1 MSIFGKARTINMT
14 SCINFCRIKCQNRTW
29 HARAFLHTNRKHKFL
44 FFLKK
49 EEKWIWRVENLS
61 GPKDMVGNCS
71 LFVFNGDNNWKMNFF
86 IILLFPFSLSFL
98 LTKMP
103 KLHFRVHEIVLPTHL
118 ILTLPTLSFFS
129 HHILSFW
136 PVLSKTIVLLYQKNI
151 EFLFIIHRV
160 FFFFDQDIEYFLY
173 CNKWPG

>member
-1 MSIFGKARTINMT
+1 MDLKSG
-14 SCINFCRIKCQNRTW
+14 NFVGTERYGRQ
-29 HARAFLHTNRKHKFL
+29 L
-44 FFLKK
+44 FTVCFQRRQQL
-49 EEKWIWRVENLS
+49 ENEL
-61 GPKDMVGNCS
+61 
-71 LFVFNGDNNWKMNFF
+71 F

-136 PVLSKTIVLLYQKNI
+136 PVLSKTIVFLYQKNI

-160 FFFFDQDIEYFLY
+160 FFFLIKTSSIFYIVT
-173 CNKWPG
+173 KWVNE